1 MRMKRSFAGQ
11 DELIDPKAAAAQ
23 ARALAIHSG
32 EESSDEPLV
41 SFLYELMRDHVP
53 AGVVEQILLNSPP
66 GRTKFT
72 NGYLARYARE
82 AAYRLRPG
90 QPEGG

>member
-11 DELIDPKAAAAQ
+11 DELIDPKVVATQ
-23 ARALAIHSG
+23 ARALAVHSG

-41 SFLYELMRDHVP
+41 SFLYELMRDHIPV
-53 AGVVEQILLNSPP
+53 GIVEKVLLNSPP

-72 NGYLARYARE
+72 NGYLAQYARE
-82 AAYRLRPG
+82 VAYRLRPG
-90 QPEGG
+90 QPEVG